1 MTSFQRLS
9 TLFSRLPG
17 IGPKGANRIIV
28 WLLKASPDTAEQL
41 AQTLH
46 TLHESIIKCSRCYR
60 YIDRSEP
67 DTQGWCTICRDQQRN
82 ARIVCVVA
90 ESVDSQIIEE
100 TKAFHGHY
108 HVLGGLLDPLEG
120 ITPDELTIAS
130 LATRL
135 DVDATTELILAFNE
149 DMRGETTALY
159 LKKIFEPLMAR
170 GLVISRLARG
180 LPKSALIEYADSVTL
195 TDALKGRRSIS

>member
-9 TLFSRLPG
+9 SLFSRLPG
-17 IGPKGANRIIV
+17 IGPKGAHRIIV
-28 WLLKASPDTAEQL
+28 WLLKASPDTA
-41 AQTLH
+41 AQIAQALN
-46 TLHESIIKCSRCYR
+46 TLHESIIKCLRCYR

-67 DTQGWCTICRDQQRN
+67 DTQGWCLICRSQERD
-82 ARIVCVVA
+82 ARVICVVA

-100 TKAFHGHY
+100 TKAFHGQY

-130 LATRL
+130 LTTRL
-135 DVDATTELILAFNE
+135 GVGTTSELILAFNE

-170 GLVISRLARG
+170 GLIISRLARG
-180 LPKSALIEYADSVTL
+180 LPKSALIEYADPVTL

>member
-9 TLFSRLPG
+9 IILSRLPG

-28 WLLKASPDTAEQL
+28 WLLKSSPSTAKELSQAL
-41 AQTLH
+41 S

-60 YIDRSEP
+60 YIDRAEP
-67 DTQGWCTICRDQQRN
+67 DEQGYCAICRNPMRESGT
-82 ARIVCVVA
+82 ICVVA

-100 TKAFHGHY
+100 TKAYHGHY

-120 ITPDELTIAS
+120 ITADELTIAP
-130 LATRL
+130 LLVRL
-135 DVDATTELILAFNE
+135 QTNGIKELILAFNE

-159 LKKIFEPLMAR
+159 LKKILSSLVES
-170 GLVISRLARG
+170 GLIVSRLARG
-180 LPKSALIEYADSVTL
+180 LPKSALIEYADPVTL
-195 TDALKGRRSIS
+195 TDALKGRRSIT

>member
-9 TLFSRLPG
+9 ILFSRLPG

-28 WLLKASPDTAEQL
+28 WLLKASPATAEELSQ
-41 AQTLH
+41 ALH
-46 TLHESIIKCSRCYR
+46 TVHQSIIKCSLCYR
-60 YIDRSEP
+60 YIDRTEP
-67 DTQGWCTICRDQQRN
+67 DEQGRCIICRNPNREN
-82 ARIVCVVA
+82 TIVCVVA

-100 TKAFHGHY
+100 TKAFHGQY

-120 ITPDELTIAS
+120 ITADELTIAS
-130 LATRL
+130 LITRL
-135 DVDATTELILAFNE
+135 ERDHAKELILAFNE

-159 LKKIFEPLMAR
+159 LKKVLTPFVQQ

-180 LPKSALIEYADSVTL
+180 LPKSALIEYADPATL
-195 TDALKGRRSIS
+195 TDALKGRRSVY

>member
-9 TLFSRLPG
+9 ILFSRLPG

-28 WLLKASPDTAEQL
+28 WLLKASPTTAEELSQ
-41 AQTLH
+41 ALH
-46 TLHESIIKCSRCYR
+46 TLHQSIIKCSLCYR
-60 YIDRSEP
+60 YIDRTEP
-67 DTQGWCTICRDQQRN
+67 DALGRCVICRNPNREHT
-82 ARIVCVVA
+82 IVCVVA

-100 TKAFHGHY
+100 TKAFQGRY

-120 ITPDELTIAS
+120 VTADDLTIAS
-130 LATRL
+130 LVTRL
-135 DVDATTELILAFNE
+135 ERDHVKELIFAFNE

-159 LKKIFEPLMAR
+159 LKSILSTLSKQ

-180 LPKSALIEYADSVTL
+180 LPKSALIEYADPMTL
-195 TDALKGRRSIS
+195 ADALKGRRSVS